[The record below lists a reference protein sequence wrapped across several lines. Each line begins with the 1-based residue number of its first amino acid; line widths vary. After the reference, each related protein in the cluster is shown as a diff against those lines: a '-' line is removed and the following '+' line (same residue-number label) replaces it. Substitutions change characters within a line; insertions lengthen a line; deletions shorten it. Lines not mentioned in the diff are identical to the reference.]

1 MRFESRELAYQVYF
15 AGSEEKVCQG
25 GTCAQNTCGQN
36 TCGQHTSQGDVGC
49 NACSTT
55 KLDEGTDCNVCSTTK
70 CDTNTCSPK
79 ALSET
84 ASRNDL
90 SLLRA
95 RLQDA
100 LSV

>member
-15 AGSEEKVCQG
+15 AEGDDKKPCQG
-25 GTCAQNTCGQN
+25 VSCGQN
-36 TCGQHTSQGDVGC
+36 TCGQNTSQGDVGC

-55 KLDEGTDCNVCSTTK
+55 KADEGADCNVCSTTK
-70 CDTNTCSPK
+70 CDTNTCTPK
-79 ALSET
+79 ALSGM

-95 RLQDA
+95 QLQDA

>member
-15 AGSEEKVCQG
+15 AEGDDKKPCQG
-25 GTCAQNTCGQN
+25 VSCGQN
-36 TCGQHTSQGDVGC
+36 TCGHTKEGEGC
-49 NACSTT
+49 GGCSTT

-70 CDTNTCSPK
+70 CDTNTCNPK